1 MAGCEDSDFR
11 HLVYPLPTHPC
22 SLPLKPLKTIGLR
35 YFLLS
40 TLVVALCAQMGLVVW
55 TLVRFTQ
62 IEHWSP
68 GIQFFGNEMIKTKGL
83 TRSAVIN
90 LQEGTWFHLVRIR
103 EDGGI
108 KVTQVD
114 ADSPADRAGLRPG
127 DLVISIDGTDLRTR
141 PEAYFQ
147 ARLRSRPGDQFN
159 LAWLRDGNKQN
170 GILTLE
176 GTEQVRYAVEVN
188 QEKLVL
194 GAGAMTWFQ
203 QGPYLIF
210 PMVLLVFGSWIGFR
224 RPGNKIAFQC
234 ALLFLATALSVSPAF
249 HPMIAGWPDWILSL
263 SILVITL
270 ANFLEFWL
278 LLSILT
284 VFPIETEFGSWMRK
298 RAGWILIPFFAW
310 IVIRIIYLLSLT
322 NGWNSDLIQTIISLV
337 ESVPIPAL
345 PVLVVLIAASLLL
358 AQRSVAR
365 RQQYT
370 RLAFINVGFVSAFI
384 LAPVWTIIQPGT
396 LMATWVMV
404 PLQGALLPLLVWLLD
419 HIVLVGLKC
428 ILPLSFAY
436 SVLAHRV
443 FGLRFIVGKSLRRFI
458 SNQGVN
464 LLLSLGLLLI
474 IYETITFWATGV
486 EASDLLITVVTAGFI
501 LALVG
506 GWTLAKPAVIRF
518 IDQYLFRD
526 EIENRQRLFRLRREL
541 THFQDRNALLNSTGS
556 ELLEVLDISYVA
568 IYLSDGPRN
577 PISVAWYDISKKFNS
592 EPKKDEAF
600 FSDTLGKIEALLKL
614 MSPERPLVESG
625 DPYLHNRVLDLGYE
639 LIILLRGELH
649 TQGCIA
655 IGAKVSEEPFTG
667 EEKEQL
673 LVLAAELEM
682 VLKNIK
688 ATTSLRMQTQRLKRL
703 SNRLIN
709 IQESERRRLASDL
722 HNDTGQALTA
732 LKMSLEITRNELSGN
747 TDHTAERLNDAVALA
762 DDTLEKLRAISHNLR
777 PPTLDT
783 VGLNSA
789 LEGLCNGFTQ
799 RTQMPVSYVG
809 TDTSEI
815 SNPIDI
821 CLYRILQEGLTNCA
835 KHGQAS
841 HVEVSLKRDG
851 DAVQLSIK
859 DNGKGFDLADTLSDQ
874 NETGI
879 GLIDMQER
887 LESLNGRMKVHS
899 KPGAG
904 ARLVATIPLE
914 VK

>member
-1 MAGCEDSDFR
+1 MNPLIYRYLALSA
-11 HLVYPLPTHPC
+11 LVMLTCVH
-22 SLPLKPLKTIGLR
+22 I
-35 YFLLS
+35 
-40 TLVVALCAQMGLVVW
+40 GLVVW
-55 TLVRFTQ
+55 TLVRFAQ
-62 IEHWSP
+62 VEHWSP
-68 GIQFFGNEMIKTKGL
+68 GIRFVGNEMIETKGL
-83 TRSAVIN
+83 TKSAVSN

-108 KVTQVD
+108 TVTQVD

-127 DLVISIDGTDLRTR
+127 DTVISIDGTDLGTR

-147 ARLRSRPGDQFN
+147 ARLRSNPGDRFN
-159 LAWLRDGNKQN
+159 LAWLRDGLLHS

-176 GTEQVRYAVEVN
+176 ATEQVRYAVEVN
-188 QEKLVL
+188 REELVL

-203 QGPYLIF
+203 RGPYLIF
-210 PMVLLVFGSWIGFR
+210 PIVLLCFGSWIGFR
-224 RPGNKIAFQC
+224 RPGNKTAFQC

-263 SILVITL
+263 SIFVITL
-270 ANFLEFWL
+270 AYFLEFIL
-278 LLSILT
+278 LFRILT
-284 VFPIETEFGSWMRK
+284 VFPIETEIGSWMRR
-298 RAGWILIPFFAW
+298 RAWWILVPLFAW
-310 IVIRIIYLLSLT
+310 IIIRIIYFLSLT
-322 NGWNSDLIQTIISLV
+322 NGWNSASIRTIIALV
-337 ESVPIPAL
+337 ESVPVPAL
-345 PVLVVLIAASLLL
+345 PILVVFIAACLLL

-370 RLAFINVGFVSAFI
+370 RLQFINVGFVSAFI
-384 LAPVWTIIQPGT
+384 LAPVWTMIQPGT
-396 LMATWVMV
+396 FMATWVMV
-404 PLQGALLPLLVWLLD
+404 PLQGAFLPLLVWLLD

-436 SVLAHRV
+436 SILAHRA

-464 LLLSLGLLLI
+464 LILSLGLLLI
-474 IYETITFWATGV
+474 LYETITFWSTGV
-486 EASDLLITVVTAGFI
+486 EVSDLLITVVTAGFI
-501 LALVG
+501 LILVG
-506 GWTLAKPAVIRF
+506 GWTWAKPAVIRF
-518 IDQYLFRD
+518 IDRYLFRD
-526 EIENRQRLFRLRREL
+526 EIENRRRLFRLRREL
-541 THFQDRNALLNSTGS
+541 THFQERNALLNSTGS
-556 ELLEVLDISYVA
+556 ELLEVLDLSYVA
-568 IYLSDGPRN
+568 IYLGDGSRK
-577 PISVAWYDISKKFNS
+577 PISVAWYDVNKKFDS
-592 EPKKDEAF
+592 EPKKDGSF
-600 FSDTLGKIEALLKL
+600 FSESVVKIEALLKL
-614 MSPERPLVESG
+614 MSPERPLVESI
-625 DPYLHNRVLDLGYE
+625 DPYVQNRVSDLGYE

-682 VLKNIK
+682 ALKNIK
-688 ATTSLRMQTQRLKRL
+688 TTTSLRMQTQRLKRL
-703 SNRLIN
+703 SNRLID
-709 IQESERRRLASDL
+709 IQESERRRLARDL
-722 HNDTGQALTA
+722 HDDTGQALTA
-732 LKMSLEITRNELSGN
+732 LKMSLEMTRNELSGV

-789 LEGLCNGFTQ
+789 LERLCKSFTQ

-809 TDTSEI
+809 MDTAKI

-841 HVEVSLKRDG
+841 QVEVSLKRDG
-851 DAVQLSIK
+851 EVVQLSIQ
-859 DNGKGFDLADTLSDQ
+859 DNGQGFDLADTLSDQ

-887 LESLNGRMKVHS
+887 LESLNGRMNVYS

-914 VK
+914 EK

>member
-1 MAGCEDSDFR
+1 M
-11 HLVYPLPTHPC
+11 
-22 SLPLKPLKTIGLR
+22 R

-40 TLVVALCAQMGLVVW
+40 TLVLALSVQMGLVVW

-68 GIQFFGNEMIKTKGL
+68 GIQFFGSEMIQTKGL
-83 TRSAVIN
+83 MNSAVNN

-108 KVTQVD
+108 KVTQVVE
-114 ADSPADRAGLRPG
+114 DSPADRAGLRPG
-127 DLVISIDGTDLRTR
+127 DTVISIDGTDLRTS

-147 ARLRSRPGDQFN
+147 ARLRSRPGDRFD
-159 LAWLRDGNKQN
+159 LAWLRDGRMHS

-176 GTEQVRYAVEVN
+176 ATEQVRYTVEVN
-188 QEKLVL
+188 QEELVL

-203 QGPYLIF
+203 RGPYLIF
-210 PMVLLVFGSWIGFR
+210 PIVLLCFGSWIGFR
-224 RPGNKIAFQC
+224 RPGNKTAYQC
-234 ALLFLATALSVSPAF
+234 ALLFLASALSVSPAF
-249 HPMIAGWPDWILSL
+249 HPMIAGWPDWILSF

-270 ANFLEFWL
+270 AYFLEFML
-278 LLSILT
+278 LFSILT
-284 VFPIETEFGSWMRK
+284 VFPIETEIGSWMRK
-298 RAGWILIPFFAW
+298 RARWILIPLFAW

-322 NGWNSDLIQTIISLV
+322 NGWHSDSIETIISLV
-337 ESVPIPAL
+337 ESVPVPTL
-345 PVLVVLIAASLLL
+345 PVLFVFIAACLLL
-358 AQRSVAR
+358 AQRSVAL

-370 RLAFINVGFVSAFI
+370 RLQFINVGFVSAFV

-396 LMATWVMV
+396 FIAASVMV
-404 PLQGALLPLLVWLLD
+404 PLQGALLPLLIWLLD

-436 SVLAHRV
+436 SILAHRV
-443 FGLRFIVGKSLRRFI
+443 FGLRFIVGKSLRQFI

-474 IYETITFWATGV
+474 IYETITFWSTGV
-486 EASDLLITVVTAGFI
+486 EVSDLLITVVTAGFI
-501 LALVG
+501 LILVG

-518 IDQYLFRD
+518 IDRYLFRD

-541 THFQDRNALLNSTGS
+541 THFQDRNALLKGTGS

-568 IYLSDGPRN
+568 IYLNDGPRKS
-577 PISVAWYDISKKFNS
+577 ISVAWYDVNKKFNS

-600 FSDTLGKIEALLKL
+600 FNASIGKIEALLKL
-614 MSPERPLVESG
+614 MSSERPLVESG
-625 DPYLHNRVLDLGYE
+625 DPYVQNRVSDLGYE

-649 TQGCIA
+649 AQGCIA
-655 IGAKVSEEPFTG
+655 FGAKVSEEPFTG

-703 SNRLIN
+703 SNRLID
-709 IQESERRRLASDL
+709 IQESERSRLARDI
-722 HNDTGQALTA
+722 HDDTGQALTA
-732 LKMSLEITRNELSGN
+732 LKMSLEITRNELTSDA
-747 TDHTAERLNDAVALA
+747 DHTAERLNDAVVLA

-789 LEGLCNGFTQ
+789 LERLCKGFTQ
-799 RTQMPVSYVG
+799 RTQLPVSYVG
-809 TDTSEI
+809 TDTTEI

-841 HVEVSLKRDG
+841 HVKVSLKRSG
-851 DAVQLSIK
+851 EALQLSIQ
-859 DNGKGFDLADTLSDQ
+859 DNGKGFDLADALSDQ
-874 NETGI
+874 NATGI

-887 LESLNGRMKVHS
+887 LESLNGRMKVFS

-914 VK
+914 GK

>member
-1 MAGCEDSDFR
+1 M
-11 HLVYPLPTHPC
+11 
-22 SLPLKPLKTIGLR
+22 KTLGLR

-40 TLVVALCAQMGLVVW
+40 TLVVALCVQMGLVVW

-68 GIQFFGNEMIKTKGL
+68 GIQFFGNEMIQTKGL
-83 TRSAVIN
+83 TKSAVNN

-108 KVTQVD
+108 TVTQVE
-114 ADSPADRAGLRPG
+114 ADSPADKAGLRSG
-127 DLVISIDGTDLRTR
+127 DMVISIDGTDLRTR

-147 ARLRSRPGDQFN
+147 ARLRSRPGDRFD
-159 LAWLRDGNKQN
+159 LAWLRDGRMHA

-176 GTEQVRYAVEVN
+176 ATEQVRYAVEVN
-188 QEKLVL
+188 QEELVL

-203 QGPYLIF
+203 RGPYLIYPF
-210 PMVLLVFGSWIGFR
+210 VLLCFGSWIGFR

-249 HPMIAGWPDWILSL
+249 HPMIAGWPDWMLSL
-263 SILVITL
+263 SIFVITL
-270 ANFLEFWL
+270 AYFLEFML
-278 LLSILT
+278 LFSILT
-284 VFPIETEFGSWMRK
+284 VFPIETEIGSWLRK
-298 RAGWILIPFFAW
+298 RAWWILIPLFAW

-322 NGWNSDLIQTIISLV
+322 NGWNSTSIQTITSLV
-337 ESVPIPAL
+337 ESVPVPTL
-345 PVLVVLIAASLLL
+345 PVLVVFIAACLLL

-370 RLAFINVGFVSAFI
+370 RLEFINVGFVSAFI
-384 LAPVWTIIQPGT
+384 LAPVWTIVQPGT
-396 LMATWVMV
+396 FMATWVVV
-404 PLQGALLPLLVWLLD
+404 PLQGAFLPLLVWLLD

-436 SVLAHRV
+436 SVLAHRI
-443 FGLRFIVGKSLRRFI
+443 FGLRFIVGKSLRRFV

-474 IYETITFWATGV
+474 IYETITFWSTGV
-486 EASDLLITVVTAGFI
+486 EVSDLLITVVTAGFI
-501 LALVG
+501 LILVG
-506 GWTLAKPAVIRF
+506 GWILVKPAVIRF
-518 IDQYLFRD
+518 IDRYLFRD

-541 THFQDRNALLNSTGS
+541 THFQERNALLNGTGS

-568 IYLSDGPRN
+568 IYLGDGSRKS
-577 PISVAWYDISKKFNS
+577 ISVAWYDVNKKFNS
-592 EPKKDEAF
+592 EPKKDGSF
-600 FSDTLGKIEALLKL
+600 FSASIGKIEALLKL

-625 DPYLHNRVLDLGYE
+625 DPYVQNRVSDLGYE

-688 ATTSLRMQTQRLKRL
+688 TTTSLRMQTQRLKRL

-709 IQESERRRLASDL
+709 IQESERRRLARDL
-722 HNDTGQALTA
+722 HDDTGQALTA
-732 LKMSLEITRNELSGN
+732 LKMSLEMTRNELSGVA
-747 TDHTAERLNDAVALA
+747 DHTAKRLNDAVALA
-762 DDTLEKLRAISHNLR
+762 DETLEKLRAISHNLR
-777 PPTLDT
+777 PPALDT

-789 LEGLCNGFTQ
+789 LERLCKSFTQ

-809 TDTSEI
+809 MDTTEI

-821 CLYRILQEGLTNCA
+821 CLYRVLQEGLTNCA

-841 HVEVSLKRDG
+841 QVEVSLKRSG
-851 DAVQLSIK
+851 EVVRLSIQ
-859 DNGKGFDLADTLSDQ
+859 DNGRGFDLADTLSDQ
-874 NETGI
+874 DETGI

-887 LESLNGRMKVHS
+887 LESLNGRMSVYS

-914 VK
+914 EK

>member
-1 MAGCEDSDFR
+1 M
-11 HLVYPLPTHPC
+11 
-22 SLPLKPLKTIGLR
+22 
-35 YFLLS
+35 
-40 TLVVALCAQMGLVVW
+40 
-55 TLVRFTQ
+55 
-62 IEHWSP
+62 
-68 GIQFFGNEMIKTKGL
+68 
-83 TRSAVIN
+83 
-90 LQEGTWFHLVRIR
+90 
-103 EDGGI
+103 
-108 KVTQVD
+108 VTQVVEG
-114 ADSPADRAGLRPG
+114 SPADRAGLRPG
-127 DLVISIDGTDLRTR
+127 DTVVSIDGTDLRTS
-141 PEAYFQ
+141 PQAYFQ
-147 ARLRSRPGDQFN
+147 ARLRSKPGDRFD
-159 LAWLRDGNKQN
+159 LAWLRDGRIHN

-176 GTEQVRYAVEVN
+176 ATEQVRYAVEVN
-188 QEKLVL
+188 QKELVL
-194 GAGAMTWFQ
+194 GVGAMTWFQ
-203 QGPYLIF
+203 RGPYLIY
-210 PMVLLVFGSWIGFR
+210 PIVLLCFGSWIGFR
-224 RPGNKIAFQC
+224 RPGNKIAYQC
-234 ALLFLATALSVSPAF
+234 ALLFLASALSVSPAF
-249 HPMIAGWPDWILSL
+249 HPMITGWPDWVLSL
-263 SILVITL
+263 SIFVTTL
-270 ANFLEFWL
+270 AYFLEFML
-278 LLSILT
+278 LFSILT
-284 VFPIETEFGSWMRK
+284 IFPIETEIGSWMRK
-298 RAGWILIPFFAW
+298 RARWILIPLFAW

-322 NGWNSDLIQTIISLV
+322 NGWNSDSIRAIIALV

-345 PVLVVLIAASLLL
+345 PVLIVFIAACLLL

-370 RLAFINVGFVSAFI
+370 RLQFINVGFVSAFV

-396 LMATWVMV
+396 FMATSVMV
-404 PLQGALLPLLVWLLD
+404 PLQGAILPLLVWLLD

-436 SVLAHRV
+436 SILAHRV
-443 FGLRFIVGKSLRRFI
+443 FGLRFIVGKSLRQFI

-474 IYETITFWATGV
+474 IYETITFWSTGV
-486 EASDLLITVVTAGFI
+486 EVSDLLITVVTAGFI
-501 LALVG
+501 LILVG

-518 IDQYLFRD
+518 IDGYLFRD

-541 THFQDRNALLNSTGS
+541 THFQDRNALLKGTGS

-568 IYLSDGPRN
+568 IYLNDGPRKS
-577 PISVAWYDISKKFNS
+577 ISVAWYDVNKKFDS

-600 FSDTLGKIEALLKL
+600 FNASIGKIEALLKL

-625 DPYLHNRVLDLGYE
+625 DPYVQNRVSDLGYE
-639 LIILLRGELH
+639 LIILLRGEMH
-649 TQGCIA
+649 AQGCIA
-655 IGAKVSEEPFTG
+655 FGAKVSEEPFTG

-703 SNRLIN
+703 SNRLID
-709 IQESERRRLASDL
+709 IQESERRRLARDI
-722 HNDTGQALTA
+722 HDDTGQALTA
-732 LKMSLEITRNELSGN
+732 LKMSLEITRNEL
-747 TDHTAERLNDAVALA
+747 TTDADHTAERLNDAVVLA

-789 LEGLCNGFTQ
+789 LEGLCKGFTQ
-799 RTQMPVSYVG
+799 RTQLPVSYDG
-809 TDTSEI
+809 TDTTEI

-841 HVEVSLKRDG
+841 HVKVSLKRSG
-851 DAVQLSIK
+851 EAVQLSIH
-859 DNGKGFDLADTLSDQ
+859 DNGKGFDLADALSDQ
-874 NETGI
+874 HATGI

-887 LESLNGRMKVHS
+887 LESLNGRMKVDS

-914 VK
+914 GK

>member
-1 MAGCEDSDFR
+1 MNT
-11 HLVYPLPTHPC
+11 LIY
-22 SLPLKPLKTIGLR
+22 R
-35 YFLLS
+35 YLALS
-40 TLVVALCAQMGLVVW
+40 TLVMFTCVHIGLVVW
-55 TLVRFTQ
+55 TLVRFAQ

-68 GIQFFGNEMIKTKGL
+68 GIRFFGNEMIETKGL
-83 TRSAVIN
+83 TKSAVSN

-108 KVTQVD
+108 IVTQVD
-114 ADSPADRAGLRPG
+114 ADSPADKAGLRPG
-127 DLVISIDGTDLRTR
+127 DLVVSIDGTDLRTR

-147 ARLRSRPGDQFN
+147 ARLRSNPGDRFN
-159 LAWLRDGNKQN
+159 LAWLRDGSLHA

-176 GTEQVRYAVEVN
+176 ATEQVRYIVEVN
-188 QEKLVL
+188 QEELVL

-203 QGPYLIF
+203 RGPSLIY
-210 PMVLLVFGSWIGFR
+210 PIALLCFGSWIGFR
-224 RPGNKIAFQC
+224 RAGNKMAFQC

-263 SILVITL
+263 SIFVITL
-270 ANFLEFWL
+270 AYFLEFMFL
-278 LLSILT
+278 FRILT
-284 VFPIETEFGSWMRK
+284 VFPIETEIGSWMRK
-298 RAGWILIPFFAW
+298 RAWWILTPLFAW
-310 IVIRIIYLLSLT
+310 IIIRIIYLLSLT
-322 NGWNSDLIQTIISLV
+322 NGWNSASIQTIISLV
-337 ESVPIPAL
+337 ESVPVPAL
-345 PVLVVLIAASLLL
+345 PVLVVIMAACLLL

-370 RLAFINVGFVSAFI
+370 RLQFINVGFVSAFI

-396 LMATWVMV
+396 FMATWVIV
-404 PLQGALLPLLVWLLD
+404 PLQGAFWPLIVWLLD

-443 FGLRFIVGKSLRRFI
+443 FGLRFIVGKSLRRTV

-464 LLLSLGLLLI
+464 LILSLGLLLI
-474 IYETITFWATGV
+474 IYETITFWSTGV
-486 EASDLLITVVTAGFI
+486 EVSDLLITVVTAGFI
-501 LALVG
+501 LILVG

-518 IDQYLFRD
+518 IDRYLLRD

-541 THFQDRNALLNSTGS
+541 THFQERDALLNSTGR
-556 ELLEVLDISYVA
+556 ELLDVLDISHLA
-568 IYLSDGPRN
+568 IYLGDGSGKS
-577 PISVAWYDISKKFNS
+577 ISVAWYDVNKKFNS
-592 EPKKDEAF
+592 EPPKDGSF
-600 FSDTLGKIEALLKL
+600 FSESIGKIEALLKL

-625 DPYLHNRVLDLGYE
+625 DPYVKNRVSDLGYE
-639 LIILLRGELH
+639 LIILLRGELQ

-655 IGAKVSEEPFTG
+655 IGAKVSEEPFTD

-688 ATTSLRMQTQRLKRL
+688 TTTSLRMQTQRLKRL
-703 SNRLIN
+703 SSRLIN
-709 IQESERRRLASDL
+709 IQESERSRLARDL
-722 HNDTGQALTA
+722 HDDTGQALTA
-732 LKMSLEITRNELSGN
+732 LKMSLEMTRNELSDVP
-747 TDHTAERLNDAVALA
+747 DHTSDRLNDAVALA
-762 DDTLEKLRAISHNLR
+762 DDTLEKLRTISHSLR
-777 PPTLDT
+777 PPALDAI
-783 VGLNSA
+783 GLNST
-789 LEGLCNGFTQ
+789 LERLCKSFTQ

-809 TDTSEI
+809 MDTTEI

-835 KHGQAS
+835 KHGKAS
-841 HVEVSLKRDG
+841 QVEVSLKRNG
-851 DAVQLSIK
+851 EVVQLSIQ
-859 DNGKGFDLADTLSDQ
+859 DNGRGFDLADTLSDQ

-887 LESLNGRMKVHS
+887 LESLNGRMNVYS

-914 VK
+914 EK

>member
-1 MAGCEDSDFR
+1 MNTLIYRYLALSA
-11 HLVYPLPTHPC
+11 LVMLTCVH
-22 SLPLKPLKTIGLR
+22 I
-35 YFLLS
+35 
-40 TLVVALCAQMGLVVW
+40 GLVVW
-55 TLVRFTQ
+55 TLVRFAQ
-62 IEHWSP
+62 VEHWSP
-68 GIQFFGNEMIKTKGL
+68 GIRFFGNEMIETKGL
-83 TRSAVIN
+83 TKSAVNN

-108 KVTQVD
+108 TVTQVD

-127 DLVISIDGTDLRTR
+127 DLVVSIDGTDLGTR

-147 ARLRSRPGDQFN
+147 ARLRSNPGDRFN
-159 LAWLRDGNKQN
+159 LAWLRDGLLHS

-176 GTEQVRYAVEVN
+176 ATEQVRYAVEVN
-188 QEKLVL
+188 QEELVL

-203 QGPYLIF
+203 RSPYLIF
-210 PMVLLVFGSWIGFR
+210 PIVLLCFGSWIGFR
-224 RPGNKIAFQC
+224 RPGNKTAFQC

-263 SILVITL
+263 SIFVITL
-270 ANFLEFWL
+270 AYFLEFIL
-278 LLSILT
+278 LFRILT
-284 VFPIETEFGSWMRK
+284 VFPIETEIGSWMRR
-298 RAGWILIPFFAW
+298 RAWWILVPLFAW
-310 IVIRIIYLLSLT
+310 IIIRIIYFLSLT
-322 NGWNSDLIQTIISLV
+322 NGWNSASIQTIIALV
-337 ESVPIPAL
+337 ESVPVPAL
-345 PVLVVLIAASLLL
+345 PILVVFIAACLLL

-370 RLAFINVGFVSAFI
+370 RLQFINVGFVSAFI
-384 LAPVWTIIQPGT
+384 FAPVWTMIQPGT
-396 LMATWVMV
+396 FMATWVMV
-404 PLQGALLPLLVWLLD
+404 PLQGAFLPLLVWLLD

-436 SVLAHRV
+436 SILAHRA

-464 LLLSLGLLLI
+464 LILSLGLLLI
-474 IYETITFWATGV
+474 LYETITFWSTGV
-486 EASDLLITVVTAGFI
+486 EVSDLLITVVTAGFI
-501 LALVG
+501 LILVG
-506 GWTLAKPAVIRF
+506 GWTWAKPAVIRF
-518 IDQYLFRD
+518 IDRYLFRD
-526 EIENRQRLFRLRREL
+526 EIENRRRLFRLRREL
-541 THFQDRNALLNSTGS
+541 THFQERNALLNSTGS
-556 ELLEVLDISYVA
+556 ELLEVLDLSYVA
-568 IYLSDGPRN
+568 IYLGDGSRK
-577 PISVAWYDISKKFNS
+577 PISVAWYDVNKKFDS
-592 EPKKDEAF
+592 EPKKDGSF
-600 FSDTLGKIEALLKL
+600 FSESVGKIEALLKL
-614 MSPERPLVESG
+614 MSPERPLVESV
-625 DPYLHNRVLDLGYE
+625 DPYVQNRVSDLGYE

-682 VLKNIK
+682 ALKNIK
-688 ATTSLRMQTQRLKRL
+688 TTTSLRMQTQRLKRL
-703 SNRLIN
+703 SNRLID
-709 IQESERRRLASDL
+709 IQESERRRLARDL
-722 HNDTGQALTA
+722 HDDTGQALTA
-732 LKMSLEITRNELSGN
+732 LKMSLEMTRNELSGV

-789 LEGLCNGFTQ
+789 LERLCKSFTQ

-809 TDTSEI
+809 MDTAEI

-841 HVEVSLKRDG
+841 HVEVSLKRNG
-851 DAVQLSIK
+851 EVVQLSIQ
-859 DNGKGFDLADTLSDQ
+859 DNGQGFDLADTLSDQ

-887 LESLNGRMKVHS
+887 LESLNGRMNVYS

-914 VK
+914 EK

>member
-1 MAGCEDSDFR
+1 M
-11 HLVYPLPTHPC
+11 
-22 SLPLKPLKTIGLR
+22 
-35 YFLLS
+35 LS
-40 TLVVALCAQMGLVVW
+40 TLVVALCVQMGLVVW

-68 GIQFFGNEMIKTKGL
+68 GIQFFGNEMIQTEGL
-83 TRSAVIN
+83 TKSAVNN

-108 KVTQVD
+108 NVTQVE
-114 ADSPADRAGLRPG
+114 ADSPADKAGLRPG
-127 DLVISIDGTDLRTR
+127 DMVISIDGTDLRTR

-147 ARLRSRPGDQFN
+147 ARLRSRPGDRFD
-159 LAWLRDGNKQN
+159 LAWLRDGRMHT
-170 GILTLE
+170 GIVTLE
-176 GTEQVRYAVEVN
+176 ATEQVRYAVEVN
-188 QEKLVL
+188 QEELVL
-194 GAGAMTWFQ
+194 GVGAMTWFQ
-203 QGPYLIF
+203 RGPFLIF
-210 PMVLLVFGSWIGFR
+210 PMVLLVFGTWMGFR
-224 RPGNKIAFQC
+224 SLHRPLAFSC
-234 ALLFLATALSVSPAF
+234 ALLFLAMALSSSPAF
-249 HPMIAGWPDWILSL
+249 HPMIAGWPDWVLSL
-263 SILVITL
+263 SIFVVVATSLLKIVLTFRIL
-270 ANFLEFWL
+270 A
-278 LLSILT
+278 
-284 VFPIETEFGSWMRK
+284 VFPSATVLGSWLFKK
-298 RAGWILIPFFAW
+298 RWFFLTPLIVWTSFQLIYLMNLTYEWDHAAVDIITNIVEPVPVSTLPILVVIAAGCLLIAQRSSARQQQRVRLHIIKAGIISALILAPLWTITQPGTILGSWGLIP
-310 IVIRIIYLLSLT
+310 I
-322 NGWNSDLIQTIISLV
+322 GG
-337 ESVPIPAL
+337 PAL
-345 PVLVVLIAASLLL
+345 PVI
-358 AQRSVAR
+358 
-365 RQQYT
+365 
-370 RLAFINVGFVSAFI
+370 
-384 LAPVWTIIQPGT
+384 VWIVDRII
-396 LMATWVMV
+396 
-404 PLQGALLPLLVWLLD
+404 
-419 HIVLVGLKC
+419 HVGLQC
-428 ILPLSFAY
+428 GLPIAFVY
-436 SVLAHRV
+436 TILAHRV
-443 FGLRFIVGKSLRRFI
+443 FGLRFIVGKSLRQFV

-474 IYETITFWATGV
+474 IYETITFWSTGV
-486 EASDLLITVVTAGFI
+486 EVSDLLITVVTAGFI
-501 LALVG
+501 LILVG

-518 IDQYLFRD
+518 IDRYLLRD

-541 THFQDRNALLNSTGS
+541 THFQDRNALLNGTGS
-556 ELLEVLDISYVA
+556 ELLEVLEISYVA
-568 IYLSDGPRN
+568 IYLNDGPRKS
-577 PISVAWYDISKKFNS
+577 ISVAWYDVNKKFNNG
-592 EPKKDEAF
+592 PKKDEAF
-600 FSDTLGKIEALLKL
+600 FNASIGKIEELLKL

-625 DPYLHNRVLDLGYE
+625 DPYLRNRVSDLGYE

-709 IQESERRRLASDL
+709 IQESERRRLARDL
-722 HNDTGQALTA
+722 HDDTGQALTA
-732 LKMSLEITRNELSGN
+732 LKMSLEITRNELSSDA
-747 TDHTAERLNDAVALA
+747 DHTAERLNDAVALA

-789 LEGLCNGFTQ
+789 LEGLCKVFTQ

-809 TDTSEI
+809 MDTTEI

-835 KHGQAS
+835 KHGQVS
-841 HVEVSLKRDG
+841 HVEVSLKRND
-851 DAVQLSIK
+851 DVVQLSIQ
-859 DNGKGFDLADTLSDQ
+859 DNGQGFDLADTLSDQ

-887 LESLNGRMKVHS
+887 LESLNGRMNVYS

>member
-1 MAGCEDSDFR
+1 M
-11 HLVYPLPTHPC
+11 
-22 SLPLKPLKTIGLR
+22 
-35 YFLLS
+35 LS
-40 TLVVALCAQMGLVVW
+40 TLIIALCAQMGLVVW

-68 GIQFFGNEMIKTKGL
+68 GIQFFGYEMIQTKGL
-83 TRSAVIN
+83 TKSAVNN

-108 KVTQVD
+108 KVTQIEE
-114 ADSPADRAGLRPG
+114 DSPADRAGLRPG
-127 DLVISIDGTDLRTR
+127 DIVISIDGTDLRAR

-159 LAWLRDGNKQN
+159 LAWLRDGSMQN

-176 GTEQVRYAVEVN
+176 ATEQVRYAVEVN
-188 QEKLVL
+188 QEELVL

-203 QGPYLIF
+203 RGPYLIF
-210 PMVLLVFGSWIGFR
+210 PMVLLVFGTWMGFR

-263 SILVITL
+263 NILVITL
-270 ANFLEFWL
+270 GYFLEFVL
-278 LLSILT
+278 LFSILT
-284 VFPIETEFGSWMRK
+284 VFPIETEIGSWMRK
-298 RAGWILIPFFAW
+298 RARWILIPIFAW
-310 IVIRIIYLLSLT
+310 IVLRIIYHLSLT
-322 NGWNSDLIQTIISLV
+322 NGWNSDSIQIIISLV
-337 ESVPIPAL
+337 DSVPVPTL
-345 PVLVVLIAASLLL
+345 PVLVVLIAACLLL
-358 AQRSVAR
+358 AQRAVAR

-370 RLAFINVGFVSAFI
+370 RLQFINVGFVSAFV
-384 LAPVWTIIQPGT
+384 LAPVWTITQPGT
-396 LMATWVMV
+396 LMVTWIMV
-404 PLQGALLPLLVWLLD
+404 PLQGALLPLLVWMLD

-443 FGLRFIVGKSLRRFI
+443 FGLRFIVGKSLRQFI

-474 IYETITFWATGV
+474 IYETITFAATGV
-486 EASDLLITVVTAGFI
+486 EVSDLLIMVVTAGFI
-501 LALVG
+501 LMLVG

-518 IDQYLFRD
+518 IDRYLFRD

-541 THFQDRNALLNSTGS
+541 THFQDQNALLTVTGS
-556 ELLEVLDISYVA
+556 ELIEVLDITYVA
-568 IYLSDGPRN
+568 IYLSDGPRKS
-577 PISVAWYDISKKFNS
+577 ITVAWYDVNKKLIS
-592 EPKKDEAF
+592 EPQIDEAF
-600 FSDTLGKIEALLKL
+600 FSASIGQIESLLKL
-614 MSPERPLVESG
+614 MSPERPLVESE
-625 DPYLHNRVLDLGYE
+625 DPYVRNRVSDLGYE

-655 IGAKVSEEPFTG
+655 IGAKVSEEPFSG

-688 ATTSLRMQTQRLKRL
+688 TTTSLRMQTQRLKRL
-703 SNRLIN
+703 SNRLID
-709 IQESERRRLASDL
+709 IQESERRRLARDL
-722 HNDTGQALTA
+722 HDDTGQALTA
-732 LKMSLEITRNELSGN
+732 LKMSLEITRNELSGDA
-747 TDHTAERLNDAVALA
+747 DHTAARLNDAVALA

-789 LEGLCNGFTQ
+789 LEGLCKRFTQ
-799 RTQMPVSYVG
+799 QTQIPVSYAG
-809 TDTSEI
+809 MDTTAI
-815 SNPIDI
+815 SNPLDI

-841 HVEVSLKRDG
+841 HVEVSLKRNG
-851 DAVQLSIK
+851 EVVELSIQ
-859 DNGKGFDLADTLSDQ
+859 DNGQGFDLADTLSDQ

-899 KPGAG
+899 KPGSG

-914 VK
+914 EK

>member
-1 MAGCEDSDFR
+1 MNTLLYRYLALSA
-11 HLVYPLPTHPC
+11 LVMFTCMH
-22 SLPLKPLKTIGLR
+22 IGLI
-35 YFLLS
+35 
-40 TLVVALCAQMGLVVW
+40 TW

-68 GIQFFGNEMIKTKGL
+68 GIQFFGNEMIQTKGL
-83 TRSAVIN
+83 TKSAVNN
-90 LQEGTWFHLVRIR
+90 LQEGTWFHIVRIR

-108 KVTQVD
+108 NVTQVD
-114 ADSPADRAGLRPG
+114 VDSPADKAGLRPG
-127 DLVISIDGTDLRTR
+127 DIVISINGTDLRTR

-147 ARLRSRPGDQFN
+147 TRLRSRPGDRFD
-159 LAWLRDGNKQN
+159 LAWLRDGRMHA
-170 GILTLE
+170 GFLTLE
-176 GTEQVRYAVEVN
+176 ETEQVRYAVEVN
-188 QEKLVL
+188 QEELAL

-203 QGPYLIF
+203 RGPHLIY
-210 PMVLLVFGSWIGFR
+210 PIVLLCFGLWIGFK

-234 ALLFLATALSVSPAF
+234 ALLFLASALSVSPAF

-263 SILVITL
+263 SVFVITL
-270 ANFLEFWL
+270 AHFLEFML
-278 LLSILT
+278 LFSILT
-284 VFPIETEFGSWMRK
+284 VFPIETELGSWMRK
-298 RAGWILIPFFAW
+298 RARWILIPLFAW
-310 IVIRIIYLLSLT
+310 IVVRIIYLLSLT
-322 NGWNSDLIQTIISLV
+322 NGWNSASIQTVISLI
-337 ESVPIPAL
+337 ESVPVPAL
-345 PVLVVLIAASLLL
+345 PVLVVFIAACLLL

-370 RLAFINVGFVSAFI
+370 RLQFINVGFVSAFI
-384 LAPVWTIIQPGT
+384 LAPVWTIVQPGT
-396 LMATWVMV
+396 FMATWVAV
-404 PLQGALLPLLVWLLD
+404 PLQGAFLPLLVWLLD

-436 SVLAHRV
+436 SVLAHRI
-443 FGLRFIVGKSLRRFI
+443 FGIRFIVGKSLRRFI

-474 IYETITFWATGV
+474 VYESITFWSTGV
-486 EASDLLITVVTAGFI
+486 EVSDLLITVVTAGFI
-501 LALVG
+501 LILVG
-506 GWTLAKPAVIRF
+506 GWILAKPAVIRF

-541 THFQDRNALLNSTGS
+541 THFQDRNALLNGTGS
-556 ELLEVLDISYVA
+556 ELLEVLDLSYVA
-568 IYLSDGPRN
+568 IYLSDRPRKS
-577 PISVAWYDISKKFNS
+577 ISVAWYDVNSKFNS
-592 EPKKDEAF
+592 KPKKDEAF
-600 FSDTLGKIEALLKL
+600 FNDSVVKIEALLKL
-614 MSPERPLVESG
+614 MSPERPLVESE
-625 DPYLHNRVLDLGYE
+625 DPYLRNRVSDLGYE

-649 TQGCIA
+649 TQGCVA

-709 IQESERRRLASDL
+709 IQESERRRLARDL
-722 HNDTGQALTA
+722 HDDTGQALTA
-732 LKMSLEITRNELSGN
+732 LKMSLEITRNELPGVA
-747 TDHTAERLNDAVALA
+747 DHTVERLNDAVAMA

-777 PPTLDT
+777 PPALDT

-789 LEGLCNGFTQ
+789 LERLCKNFTQ

-809 TDTSEI
+809 MDTTEI
-815 SNPIDI
+815 STPIDI
-821 CLYRILQEGLTNCA
+821 CLYRVLQEGLTNCA

-841 HVEVSLKRDG
+841 HVEVSLKRNG
-851 DAVQLSIK
+851 EAVQLSIQ
-859 DNGKGFDLADTLSDQ
+859 DNGRGFDLADTLSDQ

-887 LESLNGRMKVHS
+887 LESLNGRMNVHS
-899 KPGAG
+899 RPGAG

-914 VK
+914 GK

>member
-1 MAGCEDSDFR
+1 M
-11 HLVYPLPTHPC
+11 
-22 SLPLKPLKTIGLR
+22 KTIKTIALR
-35 YFLLS
+35 YFFLS
-40 TLVVALCAQMGLVVW
+40 TLIVALCVQMGLVVW

-68 GIQFFGNEMIKTKGL
+68 GIQFFGNEMTQAKGL
-83 TRSAVIN
+83 TKSAVNN

-108 KVTQVD
+108 NVTQVE

-147 ARLRSRPGDQFN
+147 ARLRSRPGDRFN
-159 LAWLRDGNKQN
+159 LAWLRDGNVHT

-176 GTEQVRYAVEVN
+176 ATEQVRYTVEVN
-188 QEKLVL
+188 QEELVL
-194 GAGAMTWFQ
+194 SAGAMTWFQ
-203 QGPYLIF
+203 RGPYLIF
-210 PMVLLVFGSWIGFR
+210 PLVLLVFGTWIGFR

-263 SILVITL
+263 SIFVVTV
-270 ANFLEFWL
+270 AYFLEFVL
-278 LLSILT
+278 LFSILT

-298 RAGWILIPFFAW
+298 RAWWILVPLFAW

-322 NGWNSDLIQTIISLV
+322 NGWDSASIQTLITLV
-337 ESVPIPAL
+337 ESVPVPAL
-345 PVLVVLIAASLLL
+345 PVLVVITAACLLL

-370 RLAFINVGFVSAFI
+370 RLQFINVGFVAAFV
-384 LAPVWTIIQPGT
+384 LAPVWTITQPGT
-396 LMATWVMV
+396 FMATWAVV
-404 PLQGALLPLLVWLLD
+404 PLQGAFLPLFVWLLD
-419 HIVLVGLKC
+419 LMVLSGLKC

-474 IYETITFWATGV
+474 IYETITFWSTGV
-486 EASDLLITVVTAGFI
+486 EVSDLLITVVTAGFI
-501 LALVG
+501 LILVG

-518 IDQYLFRD
+518 IDRYLFRD
-526 EIENRQRLFRLRREL
+526 EMENRQRLFRLRREL
-541 THFQDRNALLNSTGS
+541 THFQDRNALLDGTGS
-556 ELLEVLDISYVA
+556 ELLGVLDISYVA
-568 IYLSDGPRN
+568 IYLSDGPRKS
-577 PISVAWYDISKKFNS
+577 ISVAWYDVNSKFNS

-600 FSDTLGKIEALLKL
+600 FSASMGKIEALLKL
-614 MSPERPLVESG
+614 MSPERPLVESE
-625 DPYLHNRVLDLGYE
+625 DPYLQNRVSDLGYE

-649 TQGCIA
+649 AQGCIA

-703 SNRLIN
+703 SNRLID
-709 IQESERRRLASDL
+709 IQESERRRLARDL
-722 HNDTGQALTA
+722 HDDTGQALTA
-732 LKMSLEITRNELSGN
+732 LKMSLEITRNELSGD
-747 TDHTAERLNDAVALA
+747 TDHTAARLNDAVALA
-762 DDTLEKLRAISHNLR
+762 DDTLEKLREISHNLR

-789 LEGLCNGFTQ
+789 LEGLCKNFTQ
-799 RTQMPVSYVG
+799 QTQIPVSYVG
-809 TDTSEI
+809 MDTTEI
-815 SNPIDI
+815 STPIDI

-841 HVEVSLKRDG
+841 HVEVSLKRNG
-851 DAVQLSIK
+851 EVVQLSIQ
-859 DNGKGFDLADTLSDQ
+859 DDGQGFDLADTLSDQ

-887 LESLNGRMKVHS
+887 LESLNGRMNVYS

-914 VK
+914 EK

>member
-1 MAGCEDSDFR
+1 LNK
-11 HLVYPLPTHPC
+11 LVY
-22 SLPLKPLKTIGLR
+22 R
-35 YFLLS
+35 YLALS
-40 TLVVALCAQMGLVVW
+40 ALVVFTCVHIGLVVW
-55 TLVRFTQ
+55 TLVRFAQ

-68 GIQFFGNEMIKTKGL
+68 GIRFPGNEMIQTKGL
-83 TRSAVIN
+83 TKSAVSN

-108 KVTQVD
+108 TVTQVN

-127 DLVISIDGTDLRTR
+127 DLVISIDGTDIRTR

-147 ARLRSRPGDQFN
+147 ARLQSKPGDRFN
-159 LAWLRDGNKQN
+159 LAWLRDGSMHA

-176 GTEQVRYAVEVN
+176 ATEQVRYAVEVN
-188 QEKLVL
+188 QEELVL
-194 GAGAMTWFQ
+194 GVGAMTWFQ
-203 QGPYLIF
+203 RGPYLIF
-210 PMVLLVFGSWIGFR
+210 PMILLVFGTWMGFR

-270 ANFLEFWL
+270 AYFLEFML
-278 LLSILT
+278 LFSILT
-284 VFPIETEFGSWMRK
+284 VFPIETEIGSWMRK
-298 RAGWILIPFFAW
+298 RAWWILIPLFAW
-310 IVIRIIYLLSLT
+310 IIIRIIYFLGLT
-322 NGWNSDLIQTIISLV
+322 NGWNSASVQTIISMV
-337 ESVPIPAL
+337 ESVPVPTL
-345 PVLVVLIAASLLL
+345 PVLVVIMAACLLL

-370 RLAFINVGFVSAFI
+370 RLQFINVGFVSAFI
-384 LAPVWTIIQPGT
+384 FAPVWTIIQPGT
-396 LMATWVMV
+396 FMATWVMV
-404 PLQGALLPLLVWLLD
+404 PLQGAFLPLLVWLLD

-436 SVLAHRV
+436 SILAHRV
-443 FGLRFIVGKSLRRFI
+443 FGLRFIVGKSLRQFV

-464 LLLSLGLLLI
+464 LLLSLGLILI
-474 IYETITFWATGV
+474 IYETITFWSTGV
-486 EASDLLITVVTAGFI
+486 EVSDLLITVATAGFI
-501 LALVG
+501 LILVG

-518 IDQYLFRD
+518 IDRYLFRD
-526 EIENRQRLFRLRREL
+526 ELENRQRLFRLRREL
-541 THFQDRNALLNSTGS
+541 THFQGRNALLNCTGR

-568 IYLSDGPRN
+568 IYLSDGPRKS
-577 PISVAWYDISKKFNS
+577 ISVTWYDVNKKFNN
-592 EPKKDEAF
+592 EPKKDGSF
-600 FSDTLGKIEALLKL
+600 FSESVVKIEELLKL
-614 MSPERPLVESG
+614 MSPERPLVESE
-625 DPYLHNRVLDLGYE
+625 DPYVQNRVSDLGYE

-682 VLKNIK
+682 ALKNIK
-688 ATTSLRMQTQRLKRL
+688 TTTSLRMQTQRLKRL
-703 SNRLIN
+703 SNRLID
-709 IQESERRRLASDL
+709 IQESERRRLARDL
-722 HNDTGQALTA
+722 HDDTGQALTA
-732 LKMSLEITRNELSGN
+732 LKMSLEITRNELSVAS
-747 TDHTAERLNDAVALA
+747 DHTAERLNDAVALA

-783 VGLNSA
+783 VGLDSA
-789 LEGLCNGFTQ
+789 LEGLCKGFTQ

-809 TDTSEI
+809 MDTAEI

-841 HVEVSLKRDG
+841 HVEVSLKRNG
-851 DAVQLSIK
+851 EVVQLSIQ
-859 DNGKGFDLADTLSDQ
+859 DNGQGFDLADTLSDQ

-887 LESLNGRMKVHS
+887 LESLNGRMNVYS
-899 KPGAG
+899 RPGAG

-914 VK
+914 EK

>member
-1 MAGCEDSDFR
+1 MAGYEDSGLR

-35 YFLLS
+35 YFFLS

-68 GIQFFGNEMIKTKGL
+68 GIQFFGNEMIQTKGL
-83 TRSAVIN
+83 TKSAVNN

-127 DLVISIDGTDLRTR
+127 DMVISIDGTDLRTR

-159 LAWLRDGNKQN
+159 LAWLRDGNMQN

-176 GTEQVRYAVEVN
+176 ATEHVRYAVEVN
-188 QEKLVL
+188 QEELVL
-194 GAGAMTWFQ
+194 GVGAMTWFQ
-203 QGPYLIF
+203 RSSYLIF
-210 PMVLLVFGSWIGFR
+210 PMVLLVFGTWMGFR

-249 HPMIAGWPDWILSL
+249 HPMIAGWPDWVLSL
-263 SILVITL
+263 SIFVITL
-270 ANFLEFWL
+270 AYFLEFWL
-278 LLSILT
+278 LFSILT

-298 RAGWILIPFFAW
+298 RARWILIPIFAW

-322 NGWNSDLIQTIISLV
+322 NGWNSDSIQTIISLV
-337 ESVPIPAL
+337 ESVPVPAL
-345 PVLVVLIAASLLL
+345 PVLVIFIAAGLLL
-358 AQRSVAR
+358 AQHSVAR

-370 RLAFINVGFVSAFI
+370 RLQFINVGFVSAFV
-384 LAPVWTIIQPGT
+384 LAPVWTITQPGT
-396 LMATWVMV
+396 FMVTWVMV

-419 HIVLVGLKC
+419 HVVLVGLKC

-443 FGLRFIVGKSLRRFI
+443 FGLRFIVGKSLRQFI

-474 IYETITFWATGV
+474 IYETITFAATGV
-486 EASDLLITVVTAGFI
+486 EVSDLLIMVVTAGFI
-501 LALVG
+501 LILVG

-518 IDQYLFRD
+518 IDRYLFRD

-541 THFQDRNALLNSTGS
+541 THFQDRNALLTGTGS
-556 ELLEVLDISYVA
+556 ELLEVLDLSYVA
-568 IYLSDGPRN
+568 IYLSDGPRKS
-577 PISVAWYDISKKFNS
+577 IAVAWYDVNKKFIS
-592 EPKKDEAF
+592 EPKKDGSF
-600 FSDTLGKIEALLKL
+600 FSSSTGKIEALLKL
-614 MSPERPLVESG
+614 MSPERPLVESE
-625 DPYLHNRVLDLGYE
+625 DPYVQNRVSELGYE

-649 TQGCIA
+649 AQGCIA

-688 ATTSLRMQTQRLKRL
+688 ATTSLSMQTQRLKRL

-709 IQESERRRLASDL
+709 IQESERRRLARDL
-722 HNDTGQALTA
+722 HDDTGQALTA
-732 LKMSLEITRNELSGN
+732 LKMSLEITRNELPGDA
-747 TDHTAERLNDAVALA
+747 DHTAARLNDAVVLA
-762 DDTLEKLRAISHNLR
+762 EDTLEKLRVISHNLR

-789 LEGLCNGFTQ
+789 LEGLCKNFKQQTQ
-799 RTQMPVSYVG
+799 IPVSYVG
-809 TDTSEI
+809 MDTTEI

-841 HVEVSLKRDG
+841 HVDVSLKRNG
-851 DAVQLSIK
+851 EVVQLSIQ
-859 DNGKGFDLADTLSDQ
+859 DNGQGFDLADTLSDQ

-887 LESLNGRMKVHS
+887 LESLNGRMNVYS

-914 VK
+914 EK

>member
-1 MAGCEDSDFR
+1 M
-11 HLVYPLPTHPC
+11 
-22 SLPLKPLKTIGLR
+22 
-35 YFLLS
+35 LS
-40 TLVVALCAQMGLVVW
+40 TLVVALCVQMGLVVW

-68 GIQFFGNEMIKTKGL
+68 GIQFFGNEMIQTEGL
-83 TRSAVIN
+83 TKSAVNN

-108 KVTQVD
+108 NVTQVE
-114 ADSPADRAGLRPG
+114 ADSPADKAGLRPG
-127 DLVISIDGTDLRTR
+127 DMVISIDGTDLRTR

-147 ARLRSRPGDQFN
+147 ARLRSRPGDRFD
-159 LAWLRDGNKQN
+159 LAWLRDGRMHT
-170 GILTLE
+170 GIVTLE
-176 GTEQVRYAVEVN
+176 ATEQVRYAVEVN
-188 QEKLVL
+188 QEELVL
-194 GAGAMTWFQ
+194 GVGAMTWFQ
-203 QGPYLIF
+203 RGPFLIF
-210 PMVLLVFGSWIGFR
+210 PMVLLVFGTWMGFR
-224 RPGNKIAFQC
+224 SLHRPLAFSC
-234 ALLFLATALSVSPAF
+234 ALLFLAMALSSSPAF
-249 HPMIAGWPDWILSL
+249 HPMIAGWPDWVLSL
-263 SILVITL
+263 SIFVVVATSLLKIVLTFRIL
-270 ANFLEFWL
+270 A
-278 LLSILT
+278 
-284 VFPIETEFGSWMRK
+284 VFPSATVLGSWLFKK
-298 RAGWILIPFFAW
+298 RWFFLTPLIVWTSFQLIYLMNLTYGWDHAAVDIITNIVEPVPVSTLPILVVIAAGCLLIAQRSSARQQQRVRLHIIKAGIISALILAPLWTITQPGTILGSWGLIP
-310 IVIRIIYLLSLT
+310 I
-322 NGWNSDLIQTIISLV
+322 GG
-337 ESVPIPAL
+337 PAL
-345 PVLVVLIAASLLL
+345 PVI
-358 AQRSVAR
+358 
-365 RQQYT
+365 
-370 RLAFINVGFVSAFI
+370 
-384 LAPVWTIIQPGT
+384 VW
-396 LMATWVMV
+396 
-404 PLQGALLPLLVWLLD
+404 
-419 HIVLVGLKC
+419 IVDRVIHVGLQC
-428 ILPLSFAY
+428 GLPIAFVY
-436 SVLAHRV
+436 TILAHRV
-443 FGLRFIVGKSLRRFI
+443 FGLRFIVGKSLRQFV

-474 IYETITFWATGV
+474 IYETITFWSTGV
-486 EASDLLITVVTAGFI
+486 EVSDLLITVVTAGFI
-501 LALVG
+501 LILVG

-518 IDQYLFRD
+518 IDRYLLRD

-541 THFQDRNALLNSTGS
+541 THFQDRNALLNGTGS
-556 ELLEVLDISYVA
+556 ELLEVLEISYVA
-568 IYLSDGPRN
+568 IYLNDGPRKS
-577 PISVAWYDISKKFNS
+577 ISVAWYDVNKKFNNG
-592 EPKKDEAF
+592 PKKDEAF
-600 FSDTLGKIEALLKL
+600 FNASIGKIEELLKL

-625 DPYLHNRVLDLGYE
+625 DPYLRNRVSDLGYE

-709 IQESERRRLASDL
+709 IQESERRRLARDL
-722 HNDTGQALTA
+722 HDDTGQALTA
-732 LKMSLEITRNELSGN
+732 LKMSLEITRNELSSDA
-747 TDHTAERLNDAVALA
+747 DHTAERLNDAVALA

-789 LEGLCNGFTQ
+789 LEGLCKNFTQ

-809 TDTSEI
+809 MDTTEI

-835 KHGQAS
+835 KHGQIS
-841 HVEVSLKRDG
+841 HVEVSLKRND
-851 DAVQLSIK
+851 DVVQLSIQ
-859 DNGKGFDLADTLSDQ
+859 DNGQGFDLADTLSDQ

-887 LESLNGRMKVHS
+887 LESLNGRMNVYS

>member
-1 MAGCEDSDFR
+1 
-11 HLVYPLPTHPC
+11 
-22 SLPLKPLKTIGLR
+22 
-35 YFLLS
+35 
-40 TLVVALCAQMGLVVW
+40 MGLVVW

-68 GIQFFGNEMIKTKGL
+68 GIQFFGNEMIQTEGL
-83 TRSAVIN
+83 TKSAVNN

-108 KVTQVD
+108 NVTQVE
-114 ADSPADRAGLRPG
+114 ADSPADKAGLRPG
-127 DLVISIDGTDLRTR
+127 DMVISIDGTDLRTR

-147 ARLRSRPGDQFN
+147 ARLRSRPGDRFD
-159 LAWLRDGNKQN
+159 LAWLRDGRMHT
-170 GILTLE
+170 GIVTLE
-176 GTEQVRYAVEVN
+176 ATEQVRYAVEVN
-188 QEKLVL
+188 QEELVL
-194 GAGAMTWFQ
+194 GVGAMTWFQ
-203 QGPYLIF
+203 RGPFLIF
-210 PMVLLVFGSWIGFR
+210 PMVLLVFGTWMGFR
-224 RPGNKIAFQC
+224 SLHRPLAFSC
-234 ALLFLATALSVSPAF
+234 ALLFLAMALSSSPAF
-249 HPMIAGWPDWILSL
+249 HPMIAGWPDWVLSL
-263 SILVITL
+263 SIFVVVATSLLKIVLTFRIL
-270 ANFLEFWL
+270 A
-278 LLSILT
+278 
-284 VFPIETEFGSWMRK
+284 VFPSATVLGSWLFKK
-298 RAGWILIPFFAW
+298 RWFFLTPLIVWTSFQLIYLMNLTYEWDHAAVDIITNIVEPVPVSTLPILVVIAAGCLLIAQRSSARQQQRVRLHIIKAGIISALILAPLWTITQPGTILGSWGLIP
-310 IVIRIIYLLSLT
+310 I
-322 NGWNSDLIQTIISLV
+322 GG
-337 ESVPIPAL
+337 PAL
-345 PVLVVLIAASLLL
+345 PVI
-358 AQRSVAR
+358 
-365 RQQYT
+365 
-370 RLAFINVGFVSAFI
+370 
-384 LAPVWTIIQPGT
+384 VWIVDRII
-396 LMATWVMV
+396 
-404 PLQGALLPLLVWLLD
+404 
-419 HIVLVGLKC
+419 HVGLQC
-428 ILPLSFAY
+428 GLPIAFVY
-436 SVLAHRV
+436 TILAHRV
-443 FGLRFIVGKSLRRFI
+443 FGLRFIVGKSLRQFV

-474 IYETITFWATGV
+474 IYETITFWSTGV
-486 EASDLLITVVTAGFI
+486 EVSDLLITVVTAGFI
-501 LALVG
+501 LILVG

-518 IDQYLFRD
+518 IDRYLLRD

-541 THFQDRNALLNSTGS
+541 THFQDRNALLNGTGS
-556 ELLEVLDISYVA
+556 ELLEVLEISYVA
-568 IYLSDGPRN
+568 IYLNDGPRKS
-577 PISVAWYDISKKFNS
+577 ISVAWYDVNKKFNNG
-592 EPKKDEAF
+592 PKKDEAF
-600 FSDTLGKIEALLKL
+600 FNASIGKIEELLKL

-625 DPYLHNRVLDLGYE
+625 DPYLRNRVSDLGYE

-709 IQESERRRLASDL
+709 IQESERRRLARDL
-722 HNDTGQALTA
+722 HDDTGQALTA
-732 LKMSLEITRNELSGN
+732 LKMSLEITRNELSSDA
-747 TDHTAERLNDAVALA
+747 DHTAERLNDAVALA

-789 LEGLCNGFTQ
+789 LEGLCKVFTQ

-809 TDTSEI
+809 MDTTEI

-835 KHGQAS
+835 KHGQVS
-841 HVEVSLKRDG
+841 HVEVSLKRND
-851 DAVQLSIK
+851 DVVQLSIQ
-859 DNGKGFDLADTLSDQ
+859 DNGQGFDLADTLSDQ

-887 LESLNGRMKVHS
+887 LESLNGRMNVYS

>member
-1 MAGCEDSDFR
+1 MNT
-11 HLVYPLPTHPC
+11 LIY
-22 SLPLKPLKTIGLR
+22 R
-35 YFLLS
+35 YLALS
-40 TLVVALCAQMGLVVW
+40 TLVIALCVQMGLVVW

-68 GIQFFGNEMIKTKGL
+68 GIQFFGNEMTQTKGL
-83 TRSAVIN
+83 MNSAVNN

-108 KVTQVD
+108 MVTQVVEG
-114 ADSPADRAGLRPG
+114 SPADRAGLRPG
-127 DLVISIDGTDLRTR
+127 DTVVSIDGTDLRTS
-141 PEAYFQ
+141 PQAYFQ
-147 ARLRSRPGDQFN
+147 ARLRSKPGDRFD
-159 LAWLRDGNKQN
+159 LAWLRDGRIHN

-176 GTEQVRYAVEVN
+176 ATEQVRYAVEVN
-188 QEKLVL
+188 QKELVL
-194 GAGAMTWFQ
+194 GVGAMTWFQ
-203 QGPYLIF
+203 RGPYLIY
-210 PMVLLVFGSWIGFR
+210 PIVLLCFGSWIGFR
-224 RPGNKIAFQC
+224 RPGNKIAYQC
-234 ALLFLATALSVSPAF
+234 ALLFLASALSVSPAF
-249 HPMIAGWPDWILSL
+249 HPMITGWPDWVLSL
-263 SILVITL
+263 SIFVTTL
-270 ANFLEFWL
+270 AYFLEFML
-278 LLSILT
+278 LFSILT
-284 VFPIETEFGSWMRK
+284 IFPIETEIGSWMRK
-298 RAGWILIPFFAW
+298 RARWILIPLFAW

-322 NGWNSDLIQTIISLV
+322 NGWNSDSIRAIIALV

-345 PVLVVLIAASLLL
+345 PVLIVFIAACLLL

-370 RLAFINVGFVSAFI
+370 RLQFINVGFVSAFV

-396 LMATWVMV
+396 FMATSVMV
-404 PLQGALLPLLVWLLD
+404 PLQGAILPLLVWLLD

-436 SVLAHRV
+436 SILAHRV
-443 FGLRFIVGKSLRRFI
+443 FGLRFIVGKSLRQFI

-474 IYETITFWATGV
+474 IYETITFWSTGV
-486 EASDLLITVVTAGFI
+486 EVSDLLITVVTAGFI
-501 LALVG
+501 LILVG

-518 IDQYLFRD
+518 IDGYLFRD

-541 THFQDRNALLNSTGS
+541 THFQDRNALLKGTGS

-568 IYLSDGPRN
+568 IYLNDGPRKS
-577 PISVAWYDISKKFNS
+577 ISVAWYDVNKKFDS

-600 FSDTLGKIEALLKL
+600 FNASIGKIEALLKL

-625 DPYLHNRVLDLGYE
+625 DPYVQNRVSDLGYE
-639 LIILLRGELH
+639 LIILLRGEMH
-649 TQGCIA
+649 AQGCIA
-655 IGAKVSEEPFTG
+655 FGAKVSEEPFTG

-703 SNRLIN
+703 SNRLID
-709 IQESERRRLASDL
+709 IQESERRRLARDI
-722 HNDTGQALTA
+722 HDDTGQALTA
-732 LKMSLEITRNELSGN
+732 LKMSLEITRNELTSDE
-747 TDHTAERLNDAVALA
+747 DHTAERLNDAVALA

-789 LEGLCNGFTQ
+789 LEGLCKGFTQ
-799 RTQMPVSYVG
+799 RTQLPVSYVG
-809 TDTSEI
+809 TDTTEI

-841 HVEVSLKRDG
+841 
-851 DAVQLSIK
+851 
-859 DNGKGFDLADTLSDQ
+859 
-874 NETGI
+874 
-879 GLIDMQER
+879 M
-887 LESLNGRMKVHS
+887 
-899 KPGAG
+899 
-904 ARLVATIPLE
+904 
-914 VK
+914 

>member
-1 MAGCEDSDFR
+1 MNTLLYRYLALSA
-11 HLVYPLPTHPC
+11 LVMFTCMH
-22 SLPLKPLKTIGLR
+22 IGLI
-35 YFLLS
+35 
-40 TLVVALCAQMGLVVW
+40 TW

-68 GIQFFGNEMIKTKGL
+68 GIQFFGNEMIQTKGL
-83 TRSAVIN
+83 TKSAVNN

-108 KVTQVD
+108 NVTQVD
-114 ADSPADRAGLRPG
+114 VDSPADKAGLRPG
-127 DLVISIDGTDLRTR
+127 DMVISINGTDLRTR

-147 ARLRSRPGDQFN
+147 TRLRSRPGDRFD
-159 LAWLRDGNKQN
+159 LAWLRDGQMHA
-170 GILTLE
+170 GFLTLE
-176 GTEQVRYAVEVN
+176 ETEQVRYAVEVN
-188 QEKLVL
+188 QEELAL

-203 QGPYLIF
+203 RGPYLIY
-210 PMVLLVFGSWIGFR
+210 PIVLLGFGLWIGFR

-234 ALLFLATALSVSPAF
+234 ALLFLASALSVSPAF

-263 SILVITL
+263 SVFVITL
-270 ANFLEFWL
+270 AHFLEFML
-278 LLSILT
+278 LFSILT
-284 VFPIETEFGSWMRK
+284 VFPIETEIGSWMRK
-298 RAGWILIPFFAW
+298 RARWILIPLFAW
-310 IVIRIIYLLSLT
+310 IVVRIIYLLSLT
-322 NGWNSDLIQTIISLV
+322 NGWNSASIQTVISLV
-337 ESVPIPAL
+337 ESVPVPVL
-345 PVLVVLIAASLLL
+345 PVLVVLIAACLLL

-370 RLAFINVGFVSAFI
+370 RLQFINVGFVSAFI
-384 LAPVWTIIQPGT
+384 LAPVWTIVQPGT
-396 LMATWVMV
+396 FMATWVAV
-404 PLQGALLPLLVWLLD
+404 PLQGAFLPLLVWLLD

-436 SVLAHRV
+436 SVLAHRI
-443 FGLRFIVGKSLRRFI
+443 FGIRFIVGKSLRRFI

-474 IYETITFWATGV
+474 VYESIAFWSTGV
-486 EASDLLITVVTAGFI
+486 EVSDLLITVVTAGFI
-501 LALVG
+501 LILVG
-506 GWTLAKPAVIRF
+506 GWILAKPAVIRF

-541 THFQDRNALLNSTGS
+541 THFQDRNALLNGTGS
-556 ELLEVLDISYVA
+556 ELLEVLDLSYVA
-568 IYLSDGPRN
+568 IYLSDRPRKS
-577 PISVAWYDISKKFNS
+577 ISVAWYDVTSKYNS
-592 EPKKDEAF
+592 KPKKDEAF
-600 FSDTLGKIEALLKL
+600 FSDSVVKIEALLKL
-614 MSPERPLVESG
+614 MSPERPLVESE
-625 DPYLHNRVLDLGYE
+625 DPYLRNRVSDLGYE

-709 IQESERRRLASDL
+709 IQESERSRLARDL
-722 HNDTGQALTA
+722 HDDTGQALTA
-732 LKMSLEITRNELSGN
+732 LKMSLEITRDELSDVP
-747 TDHTAERLNDAVALA
+747 DHASDRLNDAVAMA
-762 DDTLEKLRAISHNLR
+762 DDTLEKLRSISHSLR
-777 PPTLDT
+777 PPALDAI
-783 VGLNSA
+783 GLNAA
-789 LEGLCNGFTQ
+789 LEGLCRSFTQ
-799 RTQMPVSYVG
+799 RTQLPVSYDG
-809 TDTSEI
+809 MDTTGI

-841 HVEVSLKRDG
+841 HVEVSLKRNG
-851 DAVQLSIK
+851 EAVQLSIQ
-859 DNGKGFDLADTLSDQ
+859 DNGLGFDLAETLSDQ

-887 LESLNGRMKVHS
+887 LESLNGRMNVHS

-914 VK
+914 EK

>member
-1 MAGCEDSDFR
+1 M
-11 HLVYPLPTHPC
+11 
-22 SLPLKPLKTIGLR
+22 
-35 YFLLS
+35 LS
-40 TLVVALCAQMGLVVW
+40 TLIVALCAQMGLVVW

-68 GIQFFGNEMIKTKGL
+68 GIQFFGNEMIQTKGL
-83 TRSAVIN
+83 TKSAVNN

-108 KVTQVD
+108 KVTQIEE
-114 ADSPADRAGLRPG
+114 DSPADKAGLRPG
-127 DLVISIDGTDLRTR
+127 DMVISINGTDLRTR

-147 ARLRSRPGDQFN
+147 ARLQSRPDDRFDF
-159 LAWLRDGNKQN
+159 AWIRDGRMHS

-176 GTEQVRYAVEVN
+176 PTDQVLYSVEVN
-188 QEKLVL
+188 QEELVL
-194 GAGAMTWFQ
+194 GVGAMTWFQ
-203 QGPYLIF
+203 RGSYLIF

-263 SILVITL
+263 SIFVITL
-270 ANFLEFWL
+270 AYFLEFVL
-278 LLSILT
+278 LFSILT
-284 VFPIETEFGSWMRK
+284 VFPIDTEFGSWMRK
-298 RAGWILIPFFAW
+298 RAWWILVPFFAW
-310 IVIRIIYLLSLT
+310 IVIRVIYLLSLT
-322 NGWNSDLIQTIISLV
+322 NGWDSESIQTIIALV
-337 ESVPIPAL
+337 EAVPIPVL
-345 PVLVVLIAASLLL
+345 PVLVVFIAACLLL
-358 AQRSVAR
+358 AQRSVVR

-370 RLAFINVGFVSAFI
+370 RLQFINVGFVSAFI
-384 LAPVWTIIQPGT
+384 LAPVWTITQPGT
-396 LMATWVMV
+396 FMATWVMV
-404 PLQGALLPLLVWLLD
+404 PLQGAFLPLFVWLLD
-419 HIVLVGLKC
+419 LMVLLALKC

-464 LLLSLGLLLI
+464 ILLSLGLLLI

-501 LALVG
+501 LILVG
-506 GWTLAKPAVIRF
+506 GWILAKPAVIRF
-518 IDQYLFRD
+518 IDRYLFRD

-541 THFQDRNALLNSTGS
+541 THFQERNALLSGTGS

-568 IYLSDGPRN
+568 IYLSDGPRKS
-577 PISVAWYDISKKFNS
+577 ISVAWYDVNKKFIS
-592 EPKKDEAF
+592 EPKKDGAF
-600 FSDTLGKIEALLKL
+600 FSESIGKIEALLKL

-625 DPYLHNRVLDLGYE
+625 DPYVQNRVSDLGYE

-655 IGAKVSEEPFTG
+655 IGAKVSEEPFSS

-688 ATTSLRMQTQRLKRL
+688 TTTSLRMQTQRLKRL
-703 SNRLIN
+703 SNRLID
-709 IQESERRRLASDL
+709 IQESERRRLARDL
-722 HNDTGQALTA
+722 HDDTGQALTA
-732 LKMSLEITRNELSGN
+732 LKMSLEITRNELSGD
-747 TDHTAERLNDAVALA
+747 TDHTAARLNDAVALT
-762 DDTLEKLRAISHNLR
+762 DDTLERLRAISHNLR

-789 LEGLCNGFTQ
+789 LEGLCKGFTQ

-809 TDTSEI
+809 MDTSEI
-815 SNPIDI
+815 SNPLDI

-835 KHGQAS
+835 KHGQAT
-841 HVEVSLKRDG
+841 HVEVSLKRNG
-851 DAVQLSIK
+851 EVVQLSIQ
-859 DNGKGFDLADTLSDQ
+859 DDGQGFDLADTLSDQ

-914 VK
+914 DK

>member
-1 MAGCEDSDFR
+1 MNTLLYRYLALSA
-11 HLVYPLPTHPC
+11 LVMFTCMH
-22 SLPLKPLKTIGLR
+22 IGLI
-35 YFLLS
+35 
-40 TLVVALCAQMGLVVW
+40 TW

-68 GIQFFGNEMIKTKGL
+68 GIQFFGNEMIQTKGL
-83 TRSAVIN
+83 TKSAVNN

-108 KVTQVD
+108 NVTQVD
-114 ADSPADRAGLRPG
+114 VDSPADKAGLRPG
-127 DLVISIDGTDLRTR
+127 DIVISINGTDLRTR

-147 ARLRSRPGDQFN
+147 TRLRSRPGDRFD
-159 LAWLRDGNKQN
+159 LAWLRDGRMHA
-170 GILTLE
+170 GFLTLE
-176 GTEQVRYAVEVN
+176 ETEQVRYAVEVN
-188 QEKLVL
+188 QEELAL

-203 QGPYLIF
+203 RGPYLIY
-210 PMVLLVFGSWIGFR
+210 PIVLLCFGLWIGFK

-234 ALLFLATALSVSPAF
+234 ALLFLASALSVSPAF
-249 HPMIAGWPDWILSL
+249 HPMIAGWPDWMLSL
-263 SILVITL
+263 SVFVITL
-270 ANFLEFWL
+270 AHFLEFML
-278 LLSILT
+278 LFSILT
-284 VFPIETEFGSWMRK
+284 VFPIETEIGSWMRK
-298 RAGWILIPFFAW
+298 RARWILIPLFAW
-310 IVIRIIYLLSLT
+310 IVVRIIYLLSLT
-322 NGWNSDLIQTIISLV
+322 NGWNSASIQTVISLV
-337 ESVPIPAL
+337 ESVPVPAL
-345 PVLVVLIAASLLL
+345 PVLVVFIAACLLL

-370 RLAFINVGFVSAFI
+370 RLQFINVGFVSAFI
-384 LAPVWTIIQPGT
+384 LAPVWTIVQPGT
-396 LMATWVMV
+396 FMATWVAV
-404 PLQGALLPLLVWLLD
+404 PLQGAFLPLLVWLLD

-443 FGLRFIVGKSLRRFI
+443 FGLRFIVGKGLRQFI

-474 IYETITFWATGV
+474 FYETITFWSTGV
-486 EASDLLITVVTAGFI
+486 EVSDLLITVVTAGFI
-501 LALVG
+501 LILVG
-506 GWTLAKPAVIRF
+506 GWILAKPAVIRF
-518 IDQYLFRD
+518 IDRYLFRD

-541 THFQDRNALLNSTGS
+541 THFQERDALLNSTGR
-556 ELLEVLDISYVA
+556 ELLDVLDISYLA
-568 IYLSDGPRN
+568 IYLGDGSGKS
-577 PISVAWYDISKKFNS
+577 ISVVWYDVNKKFNS
-592 EPKKDEAF
+592 EPKKDESF
-600 FSDTLGKIEALLKL
+600 FSGSIGKIEALLKL
-614 MSPERPLVESG
+614 MSPERPLVESD
-625 DPYLHNRVLDLGYE
+625 DPYVQNRVSDLGYE
-639 LIILLRGELH
+639 LIILLRGELR

-709 IQESERRRLASDL
+709 IQESERSRLARDL
-722 HNDTGQALTA
+722 HDDTGQALTA
-732 LKMSLEITRNELSGN
+732 LKMSLEITRNELPGVA
-747 TDHTAERLNDAVALA
+747 DHTSDRLNDAVALA
-762 DDTLEKLRAISHNLR
+762 DDTLEKLRAISHSLR
-777 PPTLDT
+777 PPALDAI
-783 VGLNSA
+783 GLNSA
-789 LEGLCNGFTQ
+789 LEGLCKGFTQ

-809 TDTSEI
+809 MDTTEI

-841 HVEVSLKRDG
+841 HVEVSLKRNG
-851 DAVQLSIK
+851 EVVQLSIQ
-859 DNGKGFDLADTLSDQ
+859 DNGQGFDLADTLSDQ

-887 LESLNGRMKVHS
+887 LESLNGRMNVHS

-914 VK
+914 GK

>member
-1 MAGCEDSDFR
+1 MNSLIYRYLALSA
-11 HLVYPLPTHPC
+11 LVMLTCVH
-22 SLPLKPLKTIGLR
+22 I
-35 YFLLS
+35 
-40 TLVVALCAQMGLVVW
+40 GLVVW

-62 IEHWSP
+62 VEHWSP
-68 GIQFFGNEMIKTKGL
+68 GIRFFGNEMIETRGL
-83 TRSAVIN
+83 TKSAVSN

-108 KVTQVD
+108 TVTQVD

-127 DLVISIDGTDLRTR
+127 DTVISIDGTDLGTR

-147 ARLRSRPGDQFN
+147 ARLRSNPGDRFN
-159 LAWLRDGNKQN
+159 LSWLRDGLLHS

-176 GTEQVRYAVEVN
+176 ATEQVRYAVEVN
-188 QEKLVL
+188 QEELVL

-203 QGPYLIF
+203 RGPYLIF
-210 PMVLLVFGSWIGFR
+210 PIVLLCFGSWIGFR
-224 RPGNKIAFQC
+224 RPGNKTAFQC

-263 SILVITL
+263 SIFVITL
-270 ANFLEFWL
+270 AYFLEFIL
-278 LLSILT
+278 LFRILT
-284 VFPIETEFGSWMRK
+284 VFPIETEIGSWMRR
-298 RAGWILIPFFAW
+298 RAWWILVPLFAW
-310 IVIRIIYLLSLT
+310 IIIRIIYFLSLT
-322 NGWNSDLIQTIISLV
+322 NGWNSASIRTIIALV
-337 ESVPIPAL
+337 ESVPVPAL
-345 PVLVVLIAASLLL
+345 PILVVFIAACLLL
-358 AQRSVAR
+358 TQRSVAR

-370 RLAFINVGFVSAFI
+370 RLQFINVGFVSAFI
-384 LAPVWTIIQPGT
+384 LAPVWTMIQPGT
-396 LMATWVMV
+396 FMATWVMV
-404 PLQGALLPLLVWLLD
+404 PLQGAFLPLLVWLLD

-436 SVLAHRV
+436 SILAHRA

-464 LLLSLGLLLI
+464 LILSLGLLLI
-474 IYETITFWATGV
+474 LYETITFWSTGV
-486 EASDLLITVVTAGFI
+486 EVSDLLITVVTAGFI
-501 LALVG
+501 LILVG
-506 GWTLAKPAVIRF
+506 GWTWAKPAVIRF
-518 IDQYLFRD
+518 IDRYLFRD
-526 EIENRQRLFRLRREL
+526 EIENRRRLFRLRREL
-541 THFQDRNALLNSTGS
+541 THFQERNALLNSTGS
-556 ELLEVLDISYVA
+556 ELLEVLDLSYVA
-568 IYLSDGPRN
+568 IYLGDGSRK
-577 PISVAWYDISKKFNS
+577 PISVAWYDVNKKFDS
-592 EPKKDEAF
+592 EPKKDGSF
-600 FSDTLGKIEALLKL
+600 FSESIVKIEALLKL

-625 DPYLHNRVLDLGYE
+625 DPYVQNRVSDLGYE

-688 ATTSLRMQTQRLKRL
+688 TTTSLRMQTQRLKRL
-703 SNRLIN
+703 SNRLID
-709 IQESERRRLASDL
+709 IQESERRRLARDL
-722 HNDTGQALTA
+722 HDDTGQALTA
-732 LKMSLEITRNELSGN
+732 LKMSLEMTRNELSGV

-789 LEGLCNGFTQ
+789 LERLCKSFTQ

-809 TDTSEI
+809 MDTAKI

-841 HVEVSLKRDG
+841 HVEVSLKRNG
-851 DAVQLSIK
+851 EVVQLSIQ
-859 DNGKGFDLADTLSDQ
+859 DNGQGFDLADTLSDQ

-887 LESLNGRMKVHS
+887 LESLNGRMNVYS

-904 ARLVATIPLE
+904 VRLVATIPLE
-914 VK
+914 EK

>member
-1 MAGCEDSDFR
+1 MNT
-11 HLVYPLPTHPC
+11 LVY
-22 SLPLKPLKTIGLR
+22 R
-35 YFLLS
+35 YLALS
-40 TLVVALCAQMGLVVW
+40 ALVMFTCVHIGLVVW
-55 TLVRFTQ
+55 TLVRFAQ

-68 GIQFFGNEMIKTKGL
+68 GIQFFGNEMIQTKGL
-83 TRSAVIN
+83 TKSAVSN

-108 KVTQVD
+108 TVTQVD

-127 DLVISIDGTDLRTR
+127 DTVISIDGTDLRTR

-147 ARLRSRPGDQFN
+147 ARLRSNPGDRFN
-159 LAWLRDGNKQN
+159 LAWLRDGSMHA

-176 GTEQVRYAVEVN
+176 ATEQVRYAVEVN
-188 QEKLVL
+188 QEELVL
-194 GAGAMTWFQ
+194 GVGAMTWFQ
-203 QGPYLIF
+203 RGPYLIF
-210 PMVLLVFGSWIGFR
+210 PMILLAFGTWMGFR

-270 ANFLEFWL
+270 AYFLEFVL
-278 LLSILT
+278 LFSILT
-284 VFPIETEFGSWMRK
+284 VFPIETEIGSWMRK
-298 RAGWILIPFFAW
+298 RAWWILIPLFAW
-310 IVIRIIYLLSLT
+310 IIIRIIYFLGLT
-322 NGWNSDLIQTIISLV
+322 NGWNSESVQTVISMV
-337 ESVPIPAL
+337 ESVPVPTL
-345 PVLVVLIAASLLL
+345 PVLVVIMAACLLL

-370 RLAFINVGFVSAFI
+370 RLQFINVGFVSAFVF
-384 LAPVWTIIQPGT
+384 APVWTIIQPGT
-396 LMATWVMV
+396 FMATWVMV
-404 PLQGALLPLLVWLLD
+404 PLQGAFLPLLVWLLD

-436 SVLAHRV
+436 SILAHRV
-443 FGLRFIVGKSLRRFI
+443 FGLRFIVGKSLRQFV

-464 LLLSLGLLLI
+464 LLLSLGLILI
-474 IYETITFWATGV
+474 IYETITFWSTGV
-486 EASDLLITVVTAGFI
+486 EVSDLLITVATAGFI
-501 LALVG
+501 LILVG

-518 IDQYLFRD
+518 IDRYLFRD
-526 EIENRQRLFRLRREL
+526 ELENRQRLFRLRREL
-541 THFQDRNALLNSTGS
+541 THFQGRNALLNCTGR

-568 IYLSDGPRN
+568 IYLSDGPRKS
-577 PISVAWYDISKKFNS
+577 ISVTWYDVNKKFNN
-592 EPKKDEAF
+592 EPKKDGSF
-600 FSDTLGKIEALLKL
+600 FSESVVKIEELLKL
-614 MSPERPLVESG
+614 MSPERPLVESE
-625 DPYLHNRVLDLGYE
+625 DPYVQNRVSDLGYE

-682 VLKNIK
+682 ALKNIK
-688 ATTSLRMQTQRLKRL
+688 TTTSLRMQTQRLKRL
-703 SNRLIN
+703 SSRLID
-709 IQESERRRLASDL
+709 IQESERRRLARDL
-722 HNDTGQALTA
+722 HDDTGQALTA
-732 LKMSLEITRNELSGN
+732 LKMSLEITRNELSVAS
-747 TDHTAERLNDAVALA
+747 DHTAERLNDAVALA

-789 LEGLCNGFTQ
+789 LEGLCKSFTQ
-799 RTQMPVSYVG
+799 QTQMPVSYVG
-809 TDTSEI
+809 MDTTEI

-841 HVEVSLKRDG
+841 HVEVSLKRNG
-851 DAVQLSIK
+851 EVVQLSIQ
-859 DNGKGFDLADTLSDQ
+859 DDGQGFDLADTLSDQ

-887 LESLNGRMKVHS
+887 LESLNGRMNVHS

-914 VK
+914 EK

>member
-1 MAGCEDSDFR
+1 MK
-11 HLVYPLPTHPC
+11 T
-22 SLPLKPLKTIGLR
+22 LKTLGLR

-40 TLVVALCAQMGLVVW
+40 TLVVALCVQMGLVVW

-62 IEHWSP
+62 VEHWSP
-68 GIQFFGNEMIKTKGL
+68 GIRFFGNEMIQTKGL
-83 TRSAVIN
+83 TKSAVNN

-108 KVTQVD
+108 TVTQVD
-114 ADSPADRAGLRPG
+114 ADSPADKAGLRPG
-127 DLVISIDGTDLRTR
+127 DTVISIDGTDIRTR

-147 ARLRSRPGDQFN
+147 ARLRSNPGDRFN
-159 LAWLRDGNKQN
+159 LAWLRDGSMHA

-176 GTEQVRYAVEVN
+176 ATEQVRYVVEVN
-188 QEKLVL
+188 QEELVL
-194 GAGAMTWFQ
+194 GVGAMTWFQ
-203 QGPYLIF
+203 RGPYLIF
-210 PMVLLVFGSWIGFR
+210 PMILLVFGTWMGFR

-263 SILVITL
+263 SIFIITL
-270 ANFLEFWL
+270 AYFLEFML
-278 LLSILT
+278 LFSILT
-284 VFPIETEFGSWMRK
+284 VFPIETEIGSWMRK
-298 RAGWILIPFFAW
+298 RAWWILIPLFAW
-310 IVIRIIYLLSLT
+310 IIIRIIYFLGLT
-322 NGWNSDLIQTIISLV
+322 NGWNSASVQTIVSLV
-337 ESVPIPAL
+337 ESVPVITL
-345 PVLVVLIAASLLL
+345 PVLVVLVAGSLLL

-370 RLAFINVGFVSAFI
+370 RLQFINVGFVSAFVF
-384 LAPVWTIIQPGT
+384 APVWTIIQPGT
-396 LMATWVMV
+396 FMATWVMV
-404 PLQGALLPLLVWLLD
+404 PLQGAFLPLLVWLLD

-436 SVLAHRV
+436 SILAHRV
-443 FGLRFIVGKSLRRFI
+443 FGLRFIVGKSLRQFV

-464 LLLSLGLLLI
+464 LLLSLGLILI
-474 IYETITFWATGV
+474 LYETITFWSTGV
-486 EASDLLITVVTAGFI
+486 EVSDLLITAATAGFI
-501 LALVG
+501 LILVG

-518 IDQYLFRD
+518 IDRYLFRD
-526 EIENRQRLFRLRREL
+526 EIENRRRLFRLRREL
-541 THFQDRNALLNSTGS
+541 THFQERNALLNCTGR
-556 ELLEVLDISYVA
+556 ELLEVLDVSYVA
-568 IYLSDGPRN
+568 IYLGEGPRKS
-577 PISVAWYDISKKFNS
+577 ISVAWYDVNKKFSS
-592 EPKKDEAF
+592 EPKKDGSF
-600 FSDTLGKIEALLKL
+600 FSESVVKIEALLKL
-614 MSPERPLVESG
+614 MSPERPLVESR
-625 DPYLHNRVLDLGYE
+625 DPYLQNRVSDLGYE

-682 VLKNIK
+682 ALKNIK
-688 ATTSLRMQTQRLKRL
+688 TTTSLRMQTQRLKRL
-703 SNRLIN
+703 SSRLID
-709 IQESERRRLASDL
+709 IQESERRRLARDL
-722 HNDTGQALTA
+722 HDDTGQALTA
-732 LKMSLEITRNELSGN
+732 LKMSLEITRNELSVAS
-747 TDHTAERLNDAVALA
+747 DHTAERLNDAVALA

-789 LEGLCNGFTQ
+789 LEGLCKSFTQ
-799 RTQMPVSYVG
+799 QTQMPVSYVG
-809 TDTSEI
+809 MDTTEI

-841 HVEVSLKRDG
+841 HVEVRLKRNG
-851 DAVQLSIK
+851 EVVQLSIQ
-859 DNGKGFDLADTLSDQ
+859 DNGQGFDLADTLSDQ

-887 LESLNGRMKVHS
+887 LESLNGRMNVYS
-899 KPGAG
+899 RPGAG
-904 ARLVATIPLE
+904 ARLVATVPLE
-914 VK
+914 EK

>member
-1 MAGCEDSDFR
+1 MNTLLYRYLALSA
-11 HLVYPLPTHPC
+11 LVMFTCMH
-22 SLPLKPLKTIGLR
+22 IGLI
-35 YFLLS
+35 
-40 TLVVALCAQMGLVVW
+40 TW

-68 GIQFFGNEMIKTKGL
+68 GIQFFGNEMIQTKGL
-83 TRSAVIN
+83 TKSAVNN

-108 KVTQVD
+108 NVTQVD
-114 ADSPADRAGLRPG
+114 VDSPADKAGLRPG
-127 DLVISIDGTDLRTR
+127 DMVISINGTDLRTR

-147 ARLRSRPGDQFN
+147 TRLRSRPGDRFD
-159 LAWLRDGNKQN
+159 LAWLRDGRMHA
-170 GILTLE
+170 GFLTLE
-176 GTEQVRYAVEVN
+176 ETEQVRYAVEVN
-188 QEKLVL
+188 QEELAL

-203 QGPYLIF
+203 RGPYLIY
-210 PMVLLVFGSWIGFR
+210 PIVLLGFGLWIGFR

-234 ALLFLATALSVSPAF
+234 ALLFLASALSVSPAF

-263 SILVITL
+263 SVFVITL
-270 ANFLEFWL
+270 AHFLEFML
-278 LLSILT
+278 LFSILT
-284 VFPIETEFGSWMRK
+284 VFPIETEIGSWMRK
-298 RAGWILIPFFAW
+298 RARWILIPLFAW
-310 IVIRIIYLLSLT
+310 IVVRIIYLLSLT
-322 NGWNSDLIQTIISLV
+322 IGWNSASIQTVISLV
-337 ESVPIPAL
+337 ESVPVPVL
-345 PVLVVLIAASLLL
+345 PVLVVLIAACLLL

-370 RLAFINVGFVSAFI
+370 RLQFINVGFVSAFI
-384 LAPVWTIIQPGT
+384 LAPVWTIVQPGT
-396 LMATWVMV
+396 FMATWVAV
-404 PLQGALLPLLVWLLD
+404 PLQGAFLPLLVWLLD

-436 SVLAHRV
+436 SVLAHRI
-443 FGLRFIVGKSLRRFI
+443 FGIRFIVGKSLRRFI
-458 SNQGVN
+458 SNQVVN

-474 IYETITFWATGV
+474 VYESIAFWSTGV
-486 EASDLLITVVTAGFI
+486 EVSDLLITVVTAGFI
-501 LALVG
+501 LILVG
-506 GWTLAKPAVIRF
+506 GWILAKPAVIRF

-541 THFQDRNALLNSTGS
+541 THFQDRNALLNGTGS
-556 ELLEVLDISYVA
+556 ELLEVLDLSYVA
-568 IYLSDGPRN
+568 IYLSDRPRKS
-577 PISVAWYDISKKFNS
+577 ISVAWYDVTSKYNS
-592 EPKKDEAF
+592 KPKKDEAF
-600 FSDTLGKIEALLKL
+600 FSDSVVKIEALLKL
-614 MSPERPLVESG
+614 MSPERPLVESE
-625 DPYLHNRVLDLGYE
+625 DPYLRNRVSDLGYE

-709 IQESERRRLASDL
+709 IQESERSRLARDL
-722 HNDTGQALTA
+722 HDDTGQALTA
-732 LKMSLEITRNELSGN
+732 LKMSLEITRDELSDVP
-747 TDHTAERLNDAVALA
+747 DHASDRLNDAVAMA
-762 DDTLEKLRAISHNLR
+762 DDTLEKLRSISHSLR
-777 PPTLDT
+777 PPALDAI
-783 VGLNSA
+783 GLNAA
-789 LEGLCNGFTQ
+789 LEGLCRSFTQ
-799 RTQMPVSYVG
+799 RTQLPVSYDG
-809 TDTSEI
+809 MDTTGI

-841 HVEVSLKRDG
+841 HVEVSLKRNG
-851 DAVQLSIK
+851 EAVQLSIQ
-859 DNGKGFDLADTLSDQ
+859 DNGLGFDLAETLSDQ

-887 LESLNGRMKVHS
+887 LESLNGRMNVHS

-914 VK
+914 EK